1 MILKL
6 REWCEGIIIAI
17 IISII
22 IEMLI
27 PDNKSKKYVKVV
39 IGIYIMFVSLNP
51 ILEVINYDFDFSNI
65 FNYET
70 IEATST
76 NLDNNI
82 KDVYVLGI
90 EEKIKEDV
98 EELGYNIE
106 NVKVEVD
113 SNYEQI
119 EKILLKIG
127 SNSNSNIIKIEEINI
142 SKEENKK
149 QNYLD
154 IVAMLIDNYS
164 VEDDKIIIN

>member
-1 MILKL
+1 
-6 REWCEGIIIAI
+6 
-17 IISII
+17 
-22 IEMLI
+22 
-27 PDNKSKKYVKVV
+27 
-39 IGIYIMFVSLNP
+39 MFVSLNP

-142 SKEENKK
+142 GKEENKK

>member
-27 PDNKSKKYVKVV
+27 PDNKSKKYVTVV

>member
-142 SKEENKK
+142 GKEENKK